1 MRSVTKENIMPDQTP
16 NTTGETEADT
26 TGVDAPKGKPHVNS
40 IGGRQLKPS
49 TLMMGHG
56 YDPVLSEGSL
66 KPPIFLT
73 STFVFPNAAAGKR
86 HFEGVTGKRP
96 GGSDGLVYSRFNGP
110 NQEILED
117 RLGIWENAEDALAF
131 SSGMSAIATLFLA
144 MVKPGDTIVHSGP
157 LYAATETLIARI
169 LGKFGVNW
177 VDFPAGATREEID
190 AAMRKGA
197 ESGNVA
203 LIYLE
208 SPANPTNALVDV
220 EAVAASRDAIF
231 ADRAEKPPIAIDN
244 TFLGPVWAQPLKQG
258 ADLVVYSLT
267 KYAGG
272 HSDLVAG
279 GVLGTKAHINTIRMM
294 RNTIGTICD
303 PHTAWMLLRSLET
316 LELRMTRAGE
326 NAVKV
331 CNFLNN
337 HPKVEKVGYLGFLE
351 QQGDAR
357 QADIYRRHCT
367 GAGSTFSL
375 YLKGGEKEAFAFLD
389 TLKIAKLAVSLGGTE
404 TLASAPAAM
413 THLSVPDERKQ
424 ALGIT
429 DNLVRISIGVE
440 DADDLI
446 ADFEAALDAI

>member
-1 MRSVTKENIMPDQTP
+1 MAIKNED
-16 NTTGETEADT
+16 EADL
-26 TGVDAPKGKPHVNS
+26 TGVAPRTKPKPSVEK
-40 IGGRQLKPS
+40 IGDRKLKPS

-56 YDPVLSEGSL
+56 YDPMLSEGSL

-96 GGSDGLVYSRFNGP
+96 GGAEGLVYSRFNGP

-117 RLGIWENAEDALAF
+117 RLGIWEDAEDALAF
-131 SSGMSAIATLFLA
+131 SSGMSAIATLFLS
-144 MVKPGDTIVHSGP
+144 MVRPGDTIVHSGP

-169 LGKFGVNW
+169 LGRFGVHW
-177 VDFPAGATREEID
+177 LDFPAGATREEID
-190 AAMRKGA
+190 AVLGKAAAGR
-197 ESGNVA
+197 VA

-208 SPANPTNALVDV
+208 SPANPTNALVDIQ
-220 EAVAASRDAIF
+220 AVAASRDAIF
-231 ADRAEKPPIAIDN
+231 KNAAEKPPIAIDN
-244 TFLGPVWAQPLKQG
+244 TFLGPLWLKPLEHG
-258 ADLVVYSLT
+258 ADIVVYSLT

-279 GVLGTKAHINTIRMM
+279 GVLGSKEHINTIRLM

-303 PHTAWMLLRSLET
+303 PHTAWMLMRSLET
-316 LELRMTRAGE
+316 LELRMSRAGE

-331 CNFLNN
+331 CEFLRS
-337 HPKVEKVGYLGFLE
+337 HPKVERVGYLGFLDSTPGME
-351 QQGDAR
+351 R

-375 YLKGGEKEAFAFLD
+375 IVKGGEKEAFAFLD
-389 TLKIAKLAVSLGGTE
+389 ALKIAKLAVSLGGTE
-404 TLASAPAAM
+404 TLASHPAAM
-413 THLSVPDERKQ
+413 THLSVPDARKQ

-446 ADFEAALDAI
+446 ADFRQALDAI

>member
-1 MRSVTKENIMPDQTP
+1 MPTNEN
-16 NTTGETEADT
+16 EADLT
-26 TGVDAPKGKPHVNS
+26 AVPTPRRKPKPAADTIN
-40 IGGRQLKPS
+40 GRKLKPS

-56 YDPVLSEGSL
+56 YDPMLSEGSL

-73 STFVFPNAAAGKR
+73 STFVFENAAAGKR

-96 GGSDGLVYSRFNGP
+96 GGAEGLVYSRFNGP

-117 RLGIWENAEDALAF
+117 RLAIWEDAEDALAF
-131 SSGMSAIATLFLA
+131 SSGMSAIATLFLS

-169 LGKFGVNW
+169 LGRFGVKW
-177 VDFPAGATREEID
+177 LDFPAGATRAEID
-190 AAMRKGA
+190 AVLTEAAKGK
-197 ESGNVA
+197 VA

-231 ADRAEKPPIAIDN
+231 TDPAARPPIAIDN
-244 TFLGPVWAQPLKQG
+244 TFLGPLWHKPLRHG
-258 ADLVVYSLT
+258 ADIVVYSLT

-279 GVLGTKAHINTIRMM
+279 GITGSRELINQIRMI
-294 RNTIGTICD
+294 RNTIGTITD
-303 PHTAWMLLRSLET
+303 PNTAWMLLRSLET
-316 LELRMTRAGE
+316 LELRMSRAGE
-326 NAVKV
+326 NAAKV
-331 CNFLNN
+331 CAFLRD
-337 HPKVEKVGYLGFLE
+337 HPKVESVGYLGFLTE
-351 QQGDAR
+351 GR

-375 YLKGGEKEAFAFLD
+375 YLKGGEKESFAFLD
-389 TLKIAKLAVSLGGTE
+389 ALKIAHLAVSLGGTE
-404 TLASAPAAM
+404 TLASHPAAM
-413 THLSVPDERKQ
+413 THLSVPDARKA

-429 DNLVRISIGVE
+429 DNLVRVSIGVE
-440 DADDLI
+440 DADDLV
-446 ADFEAALDAI
+446 ADFDQALKVV

>member
-1 MRSVTKENIMPDQTP
+1 MTDK
-16 NTTGETEADT
+16 TEADV
-26 TGVDAPKGKPHVNS
+26 TGAPAPQGKGDPGPKT
-40 IGGRQLKPS
+40 IGGRKLKPS

-56 YDPVLSEGSL
+56 YDPMLSEGSL

-96 GGSDGLVYSRFNGP
+96 GGAEGLVYSRFNGP

-117 RLGIWENAEDALAF
+117 RLAIWEEAEDALAF

-157 LYAATETLIARI
+157 LYAATETLIGRI
-169 LGKFGVNW
+169 LGKFGVKW
-177 VDFPAGATREEID
+177 LDFPAGATREQID
-190 AAMRKGA
+190 AVMTQAKANGD
-197 ESGNVA
+197 VA

-220 EAVAASRDAIF
+220 EAVTASRDAIF
-231 ADRAEKPPIAIDN
+231 GDARPPIAIDN
-244 TFLGPVWAQPLKQG
+244 TFLGPLWAKPMEQG

-279 GVLGTKAHINTIRMM
+279 GVLGSKEHINTIRLM

-303 PHTAWMLLRSLET
+303 PNTAWMLLRSLET
-316 LELRMTRAGE
+316 LELRMSRAGE
-326 NAVKV
+326 NAAKV
-331 CNFLNN
+331 CAFLRD
-337 HPKVEKVGYLGFLE
+337 HPKVDRVGYLGFLE
-351 QQGDAR
+351 NGGDPR
-357 QADIYRRHCT
+357 QADIYRRHCS

-375 YLKGGEKEAFAFLD
+375 YLKGGEAEAFAFLD
-389 TLKIAKLAVSLGGTE
+389 NLKIAKLAVSLGGTE
-404 TLASAPAAM
+404 TLASHPAGM
-413 THLSVPDERKQ
+413 THLSVPQERKD

-429 DNLVRISIGVE
+429 DSLVRISIGVE

-446 ADFEAALDAI
+446 ADFAAALDAI

>member
-1 MRSVTKENIMPDQTP
+1 MTDTPDQTP
-16 NTTGETEADT
+16 DEAAITGAPARRRPKPSADT
-26 TGVDAPKGKPHVNS
+26 
-40 IGGRQLKPS
+40 IGNRKLSPS

-56 YDPVLSEGSL
+56 YDPMLSEGSL
-66 KPPIFLT
+66 KPPIFAT

-96 GGSDGLVYSRFNGP
+96 GGAEGLVYSRFNGP

-117 RLGIWENAEDALAF
+117 RLGVWEEAEDALAF

-169 LGKFGVNW
+169 LGKFGVHW
-177 VDFPAGATREEID
+177 LDFPAGATREEID
-190 AAMRKGA
+190 AVLSKAA
-197 ESGNVA
+197 SGNVA

-208 SPANPTNALVDV
+208 SPANPTNVLVDV

-231 ADRAEKPPIAIDN
+231 TGENKPPIAIDN
-244 TFLGPVWAQPLKQG
+244 TFLGPLWAQPLKQG

-279 GVLGTKAHINTIRMM
+279 GVLGSKEHINTIRLM

-303 PHTAWMLLRSLET
+303 PNTAWMLLRSLET
-316 LELRMTRAGE
+316 LELRMSRAGE
-326 NAVKV
+326 NAAKV
-331 CNFLNN
+331 CEYLRT
-337 HPKVEKVGYLGFLE
+337 HPKVESVGYLGFLPE
-351 QQGDAR
+351 GSR
-357 QADIYRRHCT
+357 QRDIYDRHCT

-389 TLKIAKLAVSLGGTE
+389 SLKIAKLAVSLGGTE

-413 THLSVPDERKQ
+413 THLSVPDARKA

-440 DADDLI
+440 NADDLI
-446 ADFEAALDAI
+446 ADFEEALKAV

>member
-1 MRSVTKENIMPDQTP
+1 MMTKSNDPGHD
-16 NTTGETEADT
+16 A
-26 TGVDAPKGKPHVNS
+26 VDGRTDPRVAPRPEVDR
-40 IGGRQLKPS
+40 IGGRKLKPA

-56 YDPVLSEGSL
+56 YDPALSEGAL

-73 STFVFPNAAAGKR
+73 STFVFPSAAAGKR

-96 GGSDGLVYSRFNGP
+96 GGAEGLVYSRFNGP

-117 RLGIWENAEDALAF
+117 RLAVWEEAEDALAF
-131 SSGMSAIATLFLA
+131 SSGMSAIATLFLS

-169 LGKFGVNW
+169 LGRFGVHW
-177 VDFPAGATREEID
+177 LDFPAGATRAEID
-190 AAMRKGA
+190 TVLGKAA
-197 ESGNVA
+197 SGNVA

-231 ADRAEKPPIAIDN
+231 ANHAAKPPIAIDN
-244 TFLGPVWAQPLKQG
+244 TFLGPLWHKPLKQG
-258 ADLVVYSLT
+258 ADIVVYSLT

-279 GVLGTKAHINTIRMM
+279 GVLGRKEHIDTIRLM

-303 PHTAWMLLRSLET
+303 PNTAWMLLRSLET
-316 LELRMTRAGE
+316 LELRMSRAGE
-326 NAVKV
+326 NAAKV
-331 CNFLNN
+331 CAFLAE
-337 HPKVEKVGYLGFLE
+337 HPKVERVGYLGFLE
-351 QQGDAR
+351 GGKDER

-375 YLKGGEKEAFAFLD
+375 YLKGGEAEAFRFLD
-389 TLKIAKLAVSLGGTE
+389 ALRIAKLAVSLGGTE
-404 TLASAPAAM
+404 TLASHPAGM
-413 THLSVPDERKQ
+413 THLSVPDARKQ

-446 ADFEAALDAI
+446 ADFAQALDAI